1 MLTMI
6 IVAVVDIFDLED
18 DMEEEVVTEGGGGG
32 GGGGK
37 NWNR

>member
-6 IVAVVDIFDLED
+6 IVAVVDIVDLED

-32 GGGGK
+32 GK
-37 NWNR
+37 S